1 MHRVEVH
8 RFPTSGPDDVSG
20 LAAALDAR
28 TIDAAHVIAVLGK
41 TEGNGCVNDFTR
53 GFATTS
59 YAGLLAARLGTARAE
74 VEKRVQFIMSGGT
87 EGIMTPHVSVF
98 VRRDVPGTRRGKG
111 LVAGTASTRRIEP
124 DELGTMAHVREVA
137 QAVQRAME
145 DAGIA
150 SAPDVHFVQIKCPL
164 LTAEAI
170 SEATSAG
177 QRVVTTST
185 YASMGYSR
193 AAAALGV
200 ARALD
205 EVPAAALGDGVI
217 AKRWDLF
224 SRVASTSAGVELA
237 HNEILVL
244 GNAEGSASDLLI
256 AHDVMDDA
264 IDGAAVR
271 RALRAAGCETA
282 PDRVVGVYAK
292 AEASPSGRI
301 RNRRH
306 TMIDDSDINHTRHA
320 RAVVSAVIA
329 SVIGDPMVYVS
340 GGAEHQ
346 GPSGGG
352 PVAVIARRA

>member
-1 MHRVEVH
+1 MQRVEVH
-8 RFPTSGPDDVSG
+8 RFPTSAPDDVSG
-20 LAAALDAR
+20 LAAQLDAGA
-28 TIDAAHVIAVLGK
+28 IDAANVIAVLGK

-59 YAGLLAARLGTARAE
+59 YATLLASRLGTSPAE
-74 VEKRVQFIMSGGT
+74 VEQRVQFIMSGGT

-98 VRRDVPGTRRGKG
+98 VRRDVGEGRRRGKG
-111 LVAGTASTRRIEP
+111 LVAGIASTRGIEP
-124 DELGTMAHVREVA
+124 EELGTMAHVREVA
-137 QAVQRAME
+137 LAVERGMA
-145 DAGIA
+145 DAGITDPA
-150 SAPDVHFVQIKCPL
+150 DVHFVQIKCPL

-170 SEATSAG
+170 TEATAKG
-177 QRVVTTST
+177 HRVATTST

-205 EVPAAALGDGVI
+205 EISAAALSDAVI

-244 GNAEGSASDLLI
+244 GNAENSASDLLI
-256 AHDVMDDA
+256 AHDVMEDA
-264 IDGAAVR
+264 IDQTAVR
-271 RALRAAGCETA
+271 RALRAAGCDTA
-282 PDRVVGVYAK
+282 PDRVIGVYAK

-320 RAVVSAVIA
+320 RASAVIA
-329 SVIGDPMVYVS
+329 SVVGDPMVYVS